1 MTRSNQAIESAIEV
15 FVHGHSAGK
24 SRTFPYEAS
33 RVGPVW
39 LMRDASRKNP
49 RDYRKEE
56 WIAYDV
62 AAEDVDA
69 IARQHARGRFYVG
82 AMIATA
88 EPDEPT
94 RSAYKALGYRLLG
107 TEGFFVRQLGQVPK
121 PPPTAISIERVRTA
135 DLAARLGKTT
145 RRQPIP
151 DDLLGDDAP
160 FRQYV
165 AIDGADIVGRVRS
178 VDAVGAS
185 WCADMFVDPA
195 HRRRGI
201 GQALLL
207 GMLWDDQAHG
217 SRCSVLTATHTGAL
231 LYPRVG
237 YERIGTLFMFG
248 SRSAAL

>member
-1 MTRSNQAIESAIEV
+1 
-15 FVHGHSAGK
+15 
-24 SRTFPYEAS
+24 
-33 RVGPVW
+33 
-39 LMRDASRKNP
+39 MRDAPRKNP

-88 EPDEPT
+88 EPDQPT

-107 TEGFFVRQLGQVPK
+107 TEGFFVRRMGQIPK
-121 PPPTAISIERVRTA
+121 PPPAAVPIERVRTA
-135 DLAARLGKTT
+135 ELAAWLGKTT
-145 RRQPIP
+145 RTRPIP
-151 DDLLGDDAP
+151 DNLLGDDAP

-178 VDAVGAS
+178 VDAVGAT
-185 WCADMFVDPA
+185 WCADMFVDPS

-207 GMLWDDQAHG
+207 SMLWDDQALG
-217 SRCSVLTATHTGAL
+217 SRCSVLTATHAGAL

-237 YERIGTLFMFG
+237 YDRIGTLFMFG
-248 SRSAAL
+248 PRSTALR